1 MFRIPILLAFF
12 LSSCAVSMRAQP
24 SKNTTQKIVTGAER
38 TEVYLPIIKNKK
50 VAVFANQ
57 TAVIGGKHLVDSLLG
72 LKINIVKIFGPEHGF
87 RGKADA
93 GEHVSNGIDAKTGIP
108 VISLY
113 GDHKKP
119 TPEDLKGV
127 DIIIFDVQDVGVRFY
142 TFISSLQYIL
152 EAALENDIPYLILD
166 RPNPNGFYVDGPV
179 LEPAFKSFV
188 GMQPIPVV
196 HGMTLCEYAS
206 MLMGERWLSEKAVNK
221 LNEISLDHESLLKPP
236 KNVSYYQSEI
246 VEIHGEKLGFSG
258 YFIPCLQYT
267 HDVLYTLPVNP
278 SPNLREMQSIYW
290 YPSTCFFEGTVLS
303 EGRGTEKP
311 FQIFGH
317 PDLPEHLFSFVP
329 KPNEGAKNSK
339 CFNQKCYGWNLSGSI
354 PEVLAKTNR
363 KIQLKYLL
371 DAYRLFPKKDSFFLS
386 NNFFNKLAG
395 NDKLMQQ
402 IKDGK
407 TEAEIRKSW
416 EPELEQFKT
425 IRKKYLM
432 YTDFKAD

>member
-1 MFRIPILLAFF
+1 MTKIISLMIISLF
-12 LSSCAVSMRAQP
+12 LIGAIAVAQP
-24 SKNTTQKIVTGAER
+24 AVKEKKIVTGAER
-38 TEVYLPIIKNKK
+38 TDVYLPIIKNKK

-57 TAVIGGKHLVDSLLG
+57 TAVIGRKHLVDSLLG
-72 LKINIVKIFGPEHGF
+72 LNINIVKIFGPEHGF

-179 LEPAFKSFV
+179 LEQAFKSFV

-206 MLMGERWLSEKAVNK
+206 MLMGERWLSEKAIKK
-221 LNEISLDHESLLKPP
+221 LNEISQDHESFMKPP
-236 KNVSYYQSEI
+236 KNVNYYHEA
-246 VEIHGEKLGFSG
+246 VEIHGKKLGFSG
-258 YFIPCLQYT
+258 YFIPCLHYT

-317 PDLPEHLFSFVP
+317 PDLPDHLFSFVP

-339 CFNQKCYGWNLSGSI
+339 CFNQKCYGWNLSESV
-354 PEVLAKTNR
+354 PKVLAKTDR

-371 DAYRLFPKKDSFFLS
+371 EAYRLFPKKDSFFLS

-416 EPELEQFKT
+416 EPELEEFKT
-425 IRKKYLM
+425 IRKRYLL
-432 YTDFKAD
+432 YPDFN